1 MKIEQIYTGCLAQAA
16 YYIESKGEV
25 AIIDPLRESELYIQK
40 SQQNNAAIK
49 YVFETHFHADF
60 VTGCVALAEKTGAA
74 IVYGPGATPEYA
86 ITVAQDGEEFLLG
99 DITIRAIHTP
109 GHTLESTTYMV
120 IDEAGKEHALFT
132 GDTLFLGDVGRPDL
146 SVKSDKTV
154 EDLASDLYESLYTK
168 IMPLADELIVYP
180 GHGAGSACGKN
191 MSKETIGT
199 LGQQKRENYAL
210 AHLSKEDFITQ
221 VTTGLTKPPQY
232 FPKNALLNKQGVAES
247 IALSDIPKISAS
259 DVEQVLHQESA
270 LLIDSRTVA
279 AYGAG
284 HIPKSVNFPLNG
296 QFATWVGTL
305 VPNLNQK
312 IVVVAEPGE
321 EENTLMRLARVGY
334 DTVIGIVEGGFPT
347 WQASGN
353 PVEEIPMVSA
363 EEFAQIATK
372 KPVLDVRNTSE
383 YISQHVDSPLVS
395 NIPLDQLSERMGEVD
410 TDKKIYVHC
419 AGGYR
424 SMIGV
429 SMLKARGYHNL
440 VNVNGG
446 FNGIMAAGV
455 PVTAYVCPSTI
466 V

>member
-25 AIIDPLRESELYIQK
+25 AIIDPLRESDPYIQK
-40 SQQNNAAIK
+40 AEQNCATIK

-60 VTGCVALAEKTGAA
+60 VTGCVALAEKTGAD
-74 IVYGPGATPEYA
+74 IIYGPGAAPEYA
-86 ITVAQDGEEFLLG
+86 ITVAQDGEEFKLG
-99 DITIRAIHTP
+99 DILIRAIHTP
-109 GHTLESTTYMV
+109 GHTMESTTYMV
-120 IDEAGKEHALFT
+120 IDNTGKEHALFT

-168 IMPLADELIVYP
+168 IMPLADHLIVYP

-191 MSKETIGT
+191 MSKETVGT
-199 LGQQKRENYAL
+199 LGQQKKENYAL
-210 AHLSKEDFITQ
+210 ANLSKDDFITQ

-232 FPKNALLNKQGVAES
+232 FPKNAVLNKQGVAES
-247 IALSDIPKISAS
+247 ATLAEIPTIPVSE
-259 DVEQVLHQESA
+259 VEQVLHQESA
-270 LLIDSRTVA
+270 LLIDSRVVS
-279 AYGAG
+279 AYGSG

-305 VPNLNQK
+305 VPELNQK

-321 EENTLMRLARVGY
+321 EESTLLRLARVGY
-334 DTVIGIVEGGFPT
+334 DTVIGIVEGGFEGWKT
-347 WQASGN
+347 SGN
-353 PVEEIPMVSA
+353 PVDEIPMVSA
-363 EEFAQIATK
+363 EEFAKVATTE
-372 KPVLDVRNTSE
+372 PVLDVRNPSE
-383 YISQHVDSPLVS
+383 YISQHVDSAFVT
-395 NIPLDQLSERMGEVD
+395 NIPLDHLSERMAEID
-410 TDKKIYVHC
+410 TQKTIYVHC

-440 VNVNGG
+440 INVNGG
-446 FNGIMAAGV
+446 FNSIMGAGV